1 MSNFRIRA
9 LQEFSTHRAERFF
22 EENRP
27 VSEYFGQNVFTMERM
42 RKYLS
47 PDAYAHVQS
56 SIREG
61 TSIDRRFADQIAAGM
76 KAWAVETDPQPMLGP

>member
-27 VSEYFGQNVFTMERM
+27 VSEYFGQNV
-42 RKYLS
+42 
-47 PDAYAHVQS
+47 A
-56 SIREG
+56 
-61 TSIDRRFADQIAAGM
+61 
-76 KAWAVETDPQPMLGP
+76 